1 MKKSN
6 LILIISFVVLL
17 AIALLYLMPSGEREA
32 TYSLD
37 KVNIKFD
44 SAGITK
50 IEIKKS
56 EANKSVTLELVDTK
70 WKITSPVNYP
80 ADASSAQRI
89 VDGAAKFKI
98 SSLISSNPEKQKQFQ
113 VDDSSGTQITVTE
126 KSGKST
132 TLILGKSGPTYS
144 ETYIRLPKSMD
155 VYLAE
160 GFDSYSLNK
169 NVKDWRDRTIY
180 KAERD
185 SIKEISVS
193 MNVVDS
199 KKKSSSTETY
209 SLMKDSS
216 KWILP
221 GDSLDNN
228 KVNSFVSSLSNFR
241 CDDFFDSAVTFSE
254 MQGTV
259 KVKSITTAGMEETSL
274 MFFPV
279 MPDSQKYFV
288 RSSTTSQLFEISK
301 YMANNV
307 LKKKSDIV
315 ATKPEEEKKKK

>member
-144 ETYIRLPKSMD
+144 ETYIL
-155 VYLAE
+155 
-160 GFDSYSLNK
+160 
-169 NVKDWRDRTIY
+169 
-180 KAERD
+180 
-185 SIKEISVS
+185 
-193 MNVVDS
+193 
-199 KKKSSSTETY
+199 
-209 SLMKDSS
+209 
-216 KWILP
+216 
-221 GDSLDNN
+221 
-228 KVNSFVSSLSNFR
+228 LSNRVLLCKLFCR
-241 CDDFFDSAVTFSE
+241 A
-254 MQGTV
+254 
-259 KVKSITTAGMEETSL
+259 SL
-274 MFFPV
+274 LHF
-279 MPDSQKYFV
+279 Y
-288 RSSTTSQLFEISK
+288 
-301 YMANNV
+301 
-307 LKKKSDIV
+307 
-315 ATKPEEEKKKK
+315 